1 MATDI
6 TDHKYKIS
14 NRLENNSYIENTECS
29 INFFDRASLF
39 KDRIKNNGST
49 DNEWIKIEKLSLIEL
64 ILETY
69 FDSDK
74 KKILNAASNKPII
87 IPEILD
93 ICKISPT
100 PGYRK
105 INSLIKTGLIVPAGF
120 IVIQKRKKVKKYKS
134 IFENVKIFID
144 KDNMSVKVKLKK
156 CRKKI

>member
-1 MATDI
+1 MVPDI
-6 TDHKYKIS
+6 TDHKHKIS
-14 NRLENNSYIENTECS
+14 NRLENNSFIENMECS
-29 INFFDRASLF
+29 TNFFDMTSLF
-39 KDRIKNNGST
+39 KDRTKNNDGT
-49 DNEWIKIEKLSLIEL
+49 DNEWIKIEKPSLIEL

-74 KKILNAASNKPII
+74 KKILKAASNKPII
-87 IPEILD
+87 IPKILD
-93 ICKISPT
+93 VCKISPT

-105 INSLIKTGLIVPAGF
+105 INSLIQTGLIVPAGF